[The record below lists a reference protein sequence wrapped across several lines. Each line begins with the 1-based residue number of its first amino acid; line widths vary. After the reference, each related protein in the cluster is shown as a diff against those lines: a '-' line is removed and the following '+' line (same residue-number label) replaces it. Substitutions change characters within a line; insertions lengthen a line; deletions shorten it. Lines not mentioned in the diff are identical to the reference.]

1 MRARTYAKSA
11 KEAGDHRSYADAMGL
26 YADTLLLKGD
36 LDRAGQALRETL
48 EATALPEADTAG
60 LIARQAVLAVLSGD
74 DSANTTVQTAREVA
88 TRAGDPVWTAL
99 TTALLVRMEAL
110 RPEALHAA
118 MEALRQAREID
129 ALVRIALIAVDGFLQ
144 HGEHELAT
152 CEALRTLAHARR
164 SRDRDLARNA
174 KLVVQGLMG
183 RRADQGVDDLVRVA
197 LDLGHETRL
206 DRVLQRIADSTL
218 ELTGADRAFVLLN
231 SRGHGQSDA
240 QSQSSLGGTHGLEVV
255 ASAYR
260 KGHTGRPSLTIAE
273 KTIQEGRELVTP
285 DVGGLEHGAAE
296 SIQAMQLRMVLCI
309 PMSDRVRVLGAIYAD
324 SQKAETQE
332 LEDMAW
338 LVRAFAAH
346 AVVALRHAE
355 LLGEAQLNARR
366 AREVVHDV
374 RNLASGMRLGLEEL
388 EELDQLPEW
397 ARQTLRDVAS
407 MNELLL
413 GTVGALL
420 ASEAPARRTVRL
432 DQLVQR
438 TADLTRFEAREQ
450 GVELR
455 VRGNPA
461 VVAGVEQDLAR
472 VAANLLGNA
481 LKYSPRG
488 GVVRLNLTADADG
501 EHTPGHVQL
510 SDRVP
515 AAPRVWLT
523 VADEGPGVPEAD
535 LPHIFDSGRQATGA
549 KAGYGLGLGI
559 CKHLVEAHG
568 GAIQVTNRDLHDGAG
583 PTDTTRS
590 PTGALFTVVLP
601 MAPGHEGVLDGPTT
615 AQGAQLPSSA
625 TTSG

>member
-1 MRARTYAKSA
+1 MRARTYAKQA
-11 KEAGDHRSYADAMGL
+11 RAAADARSYADAMGL
-26 YADTLLLKGD
+26 YADTLLLKGE
-36 LDRAGQALRETL
+36 LDRARDTL
-48 EATALPEADTAG
+48 NDTLAAADLPEHDIIG
-60 LIARQAVLAVLSGD
+60 LQARRAVLAALAGD
-74 DSANTTVQTAREVA
+74 EHAAATLETTRQAA
-88 TRAGDPVWTAL
+88 TRARHPVWTAL
-99 TTALLVRMEAL
+99 TTALLVRLDRLPANALHPVMDAL
-110 RPEALHAA
+110 RAD
-118 MEALRQAREID
+118 REID
-129 ALVRIALIAVDGFLQ
+129 ALVRIALIAADGFLQ
-144 HGEHELAT
+144 KGEHELAT

-164 SRDRDLARNA
+164 ARDRDLSRHA
-174 KLVVQGLMG
+174 KTVVQSLMG

-231 SRGHGQSDA
+231 HQGRAGT

-255 ASAYR
+255 ASAFR

-273 KTIQEGRELVTP
+273 KTIQDGRELVTP
-285 DVGGLEHGAAE
+285 DIGDLDTGAAE
-296 SIQAMQLRMVLCI
+296 SVQAMNLRMVLCI

-324 SQKAETQE
+324 SQKVETEE
-332 LEDMAW
+332 LEEMAW

-355 LLGEAQLNARR
+355 LLGAAQLNARR

-388 EELDQLPEW
+388 EELETLPDW
-397 ARQTLRDVAS
+397 AQQTLRDVAS

-420 ASEAPARRTVRL
+420 AAEAPKRKAVHL

-455 VRGNPA
+455 VRGHA
-461 VVAGVEQDLAR
+461 AIVAGIEQDLAR
-472 VAANLLGNA
+472 VTANLLGNA

-488 GVVRLNLTADADG
+488 GVVRLTLHADPDG
-501 EHTPGHVQL
+501 TQPPAHARLDGF
-510 SDRVP
+510 VP
-515 AAPRVWLT
+515 AAPRVWMT
-523 VADEGPGVPEAD
+523 VTDEGPGVPEAD
-535 LPHIFDSGRQATGA
+535 LPHIFDSGRQAEGA

-559 CKHLVEAHG
+559 CKHLVESHG
-568 GAIQVTNRDLHDGAG
+568 GAIQVTNRDPSTA
-583 PTDTTRS
+583 PSDTTRV
-590 PTGALFTVVLP
+590 PTGAVFTVVLP
-601 MAPGHEGVLDGPTT
+601 MAPSTAE
-615 AQGAQLPSSA
+615 AQGPQQLPPSA